1 MHIINIIN
9 KSKLR
14 LTLVFLFLTL
24 CFGCRENNDLGKA
37 QESVKQSQEYH
48 QQAIK
53 IYLDLIAQGEDL
65 DKLHFQLGKLYYEH
79 GDFLLAIE
87 ELKKSKVDD
96 AKGYLAISYYRAG
109 NFVDAMEVSSK
120 NDFLTD
126 QGRYYYGLTAE
137 KLNLFDQ
144 ALSIYN
150 KIKSKEFLPLALARI
165 ELIEKQANLLK
176 IQDLSPEVNKIIST
190 SQTLK
195 EFPQA
200 GALILLSD
208 EKIKVTPE
216 NTQIS
221 QMHYLVK
228 ILNNRGKEN
237 FSESHIDYDSTYER
251 VELEF
256 ARTIKPD
263 GTVVDV
269 GSRHIRDVSRY
280 LNFPLYSNARVYI
293 ISFPEITE
301 GAVIEY
307 KVKIFRNQLINK
319 KDFVLAYPIEASEPV
334 ITAKF
339 ELTLPKQKL
348 MQLKIINEKYNN
360 FGVDLKPKI
369 DKLEDRVIYTW
380 EFNNIPQIIPESN
393 MPNDVEINPTMI
405 ISTFNS
411 WQDIYSWWWGLA
423 HDKMKADSAIKD
435 KVRELVKNETI
446 DEAKI
451 RAIYNFCAQKIRYVA
466 VEYGQAGYQ
475 PHNAADIFKNKYGD
489 CKDQAILLVTMLKE
503 AGFSAYPALISTK
516 EYYNLNPDFPMMLF
530 NHVIAAVGLKDT
542 IIFMDPTAETCS
554 FDDLPVSDQQ
564 RKVLLFKEDTFK
576 IQETP
581 LYQANHNLL
590 SQSLG
595 IKINQ
600 DETIICQRAV
610 STGGVYDQ
618 AQRYWLVYTPPDV
631 IKEKL
636 REKIQDISIGAKL
649 ISVDIKNLDNLD
661 LPVVLNYSFSG
672 QEYFTNAGAMRI
684 MPQLAS
690 LDNSLIAQEKRKYP
704 IDFTCLD
711 TKEAIFEI
719 AIPDNFVVKYIPKSI
734 NEDSPWLSFSAEY
747 SHRGNKICFK
757 QKTELKK
764 ALIREEEYAGFK
776 AFFEELA
783 RKIKQRIIL
792 EKAK

>member
-1 MHIINIIN
+1 MIF
-9 KSKLR
+9 
-14 LTLVFLFLTL
+14 TLL
-24 CFGCRENNDLGKA
+24 GCRDNLNLNKA
-37 QESVKQSQEYH
+37 QESVKQSQGYY

-53 IYLDLIAQGEDL
+53 IYRDLIVQGKDL
-65 DKLHFQLGKLYYEH
+65 NKLNFQLGKLYYEH
-79 GDFLLAIE
+79 GDFMLAIE
-87 ELKKSKVDD
+87 ELKKSKIDD
-96 AKGYLAISYYRAG
+96 AREYLAISYYRAG
-109 NFVDAMEVSSK
+109 NFVDAMDSFSK
-120 NDFLTD
+120 NNLLSD

-144 ALSIYN
+144 ALSIYH
-150 KIKSKEFLPLALARI
+150 KIKSKEFLPLALIRI
-165 ELIEKQANLLK
+165 NLIEKEVNSFK
-176 IQDLSPEVNKIIST
+176 IQELSPQVSKIISA
-190 SQTLK
+190 SPTLK

-208 EKIKVTPE
+208 EKIKVTAE

-228 ILNNRGKEN
+228 ILNSRGKEN

-269 GSRHIRDVSRY
+269 GSRHIRDVSKY
-280 LNFPLYSNARVYI
+280 MNFPLYSNARVFI

-334 ITAKF
+334 IAAKF
-339 ELTLPKQKL
+339 ELSLPKQKPI
-348 MQLKIINEKYNN
+348 QLKILNEKYNN
-360 FGVDLKPKI
+360 FGADFKPRI
-369 DKLEDRVIYTW
+369 DKLPDQIIYTW
-380 EFNNIPQIIPESN
+380 EFNNIPGIIPESN
-393 MPNDVEINPTMI
+393 MPKDVEINPTMI

-411 WQDIYSWWWGLA
+411 WQDIYSWWWPLA
-423 HDKMKADSAIKD
+423 RDKIKADSAIKD
-435 KVRELVKNETI
+435 KVKELIKDETI
-446 DEAKI
+446 DEGKI
-451 RAIYNFCAQKIRYVA
+451 RVIYNFCAQKIRYVA
-466 VEYGQAGYQ
+466 VEYGQAGYE

-489 CKDQAILLVTMLKE
+489 CKDQAILLVAMLKE
-503 AGFSAYPALISTK
+503 AGFSAHPVLISTK
-516 EYYNLNPDFPMMLF
+516 EYYNLNPDFPSMLF
-530 NHVIAAVGLKDT
+530 NHVIAAVGLKDK

-554 FDDLPVSDQQ
+554 FDDLPPSDQQ
-564 RKVLLFKEDTFK
+564 RQVLLFKEDTFK

-581 LYQANHNLL
+581 LYQASHNLL
-590 SQSLG
+590 SQGLD

-600 DETIICQRAV
+600 DETISGQRAV

-618 AQRYWLVYTPPDV
+618 AQRFWLTYTPPDV
-631 IKEKL
+631 IREKL

-649 ISVDIKNLDNLD
+649 ITTDIINLDNLN
-661 LPVVLNYSFSG
+661 LPVALNYSFSG
-672 QEYFTNAGAMRI
+672 QEYFTNAGTMRI
-684 MPQLAS
+684 MPQLAN

-704 IDFTCLD
+704 IDFECLD
-711 TKEAIFEI
+711 TKVMIFEI

-734 NEDSPWLSFSAEY
+734 DEDSPWLSFSAEY
-747 SHRGNKICFK
+747 SHRGNKIYFK

-764 ALIREEEYAGFK
+764 ALIKVEEYANFK
-776 AFFEELA
+776 TFFEGLA

>member
-1 MHIINIIN
+1 MHIISMIN
-9 KSKLR
+9 KPKLR
-14 LTLVFLFLTL
+14 LALFFLFFALL
-24 CFGCRENNDLGKA
+24 GCRENNNLDKA
-37 QESVKQSQEYH
+37 QKSVKQSQRYH
-48 QQAIK
+48 QQAIE
-53 IYLDLIAQGEDL
+53 IYRDLIARGGGL

-79 GDFLLAIE
+79 GDFLPAIE
-87 ELKKSKVDD
+87 ELRKSKVDD
-96 AKGYLAISYYRAG
+96 AMEYLAISYYRAG
-109 NFVDAMEVSSK
+109 NFVDAMDIFSK
-120 NDFLTD
+120 NNLLSDI
-126 QGRYYYGLTAE
+126 GRYYYGLTAE

-150 KIKSKEFLPLALARI
+150 KIKSKEFLPLAVERI
-165 ELIEKQANLLK
+165 NLIEKQVNLSK
-176 IQDLSPEVNKIIST
+176 IQELSPEISKIISA
-190 SQTLK
+190 SPTLK

-228 ILNNRGKEN
+228 ILNSRGKEN

-269 GSRHIRDVSRY
+269 GSRHIRDVSKY

-293 ISFPEITE
+293 ISFPEIAE

-307 KVKIFRNQLINK
+307 KLKIFRNQLINK
-319 KDFVLAYPIEASEPV
+319 KDFVMAYPLEAPEPV

-339 ELTLPKQKL
+339 ELNLPKQKPI
-348 MQLKIINEKYNN
+348 QIKIINEKYNN
-360 FGVDLKPKI
+360 FGADLKPRI
-369 DKLEDRVIYTW
+369 DRLPEQVTYTW

-393 MPNDVEINPTMI
+393 MPKDVEINPTMI
-405 ISTFNS
+405 ISTFSS
-411 WQDIYSWWWGLA
+411 WQDIYSWWWPLA
-423 HDKMKADSAIKD
+423 RDKIKSDNAIKD
-435 KVRELVKNETI
+435 KVRELIKDETI
-446 DEAKI
+446 DEGKI

-475 PHNAADIFKNKYGD
+475 PHNAADIFRNKYGD

-503 AGFSAYPALISTK
+503 AGFSAYPVLISTK
-516 EYYNLNPDFPMMLF
+516 DYYNLNPDFPTMLF
-530 NHVIAAVGLKDT
+530 NHVIAAVALKDK

-554 FDDLPVSDQQ
+554 FDDLPASDQQ
-564 RKVLLFKEDTFK
+564 RKVLLFREDTFE
-576 IQETP
+576 IQEIP
-581 LYQANHNLL
+581 FYQASHNLL
-590 SQSLG
+590 SQG
-595 IKINQ
+595 MDIKISQ
-600 DETIICQRAV
+600 DETVFGQRTV

-631 IKEKL
+631 IRERL

-649 ISVDIKNLDNLD
+649 ITVDIKNLDNLN
-661 LPVVLNYSFSG
+661 LPVVLNYSFRG
-672 QEYFTNAGAMRI
+672 QEYFTEAGMMRI

-704 IDFTCLD
+704 IDFEYLD
-711 TKEAIFEI
+711 TKEAVFEI
-719 AIPDNFVVKYIPKSI
+719 AIGDNFIVKYIPKSI

-747 SHRGNKICFK
+747 SHRGNKIYFK
-757 QKTELKK
+757 QKTTLKK
-764 ALIREEEYAGFK
+764 ALIKVEEYASFK
-776 AFFEELA
+776 TFFEGLA